1 MRFLYFFGA
10 VFLLLCSSAQTRA
23 QTVVPD
29 TISPV
34 QTLNESFFWQMNC
47 AHGHECCQAH
57 CPCCPELSR
66 AQRYD
71 TFVSPEV
78 RGIKRYTIIERYSIA
93 NANAIEPVQFV
104 FKNAAGEITA
114 SYFGKWKYVYERN
127 DSPEWKIKL
136 RNDPV
141 KGFKNGV
148 AIVHDENF
156 DYSLVDETGKT
167 LPIAFQSSVPFGNKG
182 LRKVSLIIND
192 ERIFGI
198 ADAQGNKRSP
208 LKFYSIGP
216 LQEGMARV
224 SVSGY
229 SQVGFIDENGNEVVP
244 CNYNRSESF
253 SDGVCVL
260 SGDSGSVLTDRSGKP
275 LFKTYYHSLG
285 PLKEGLVAAGKNQK
299 YGFINISGEVIIPL
313 KYDLAYS
320 FSDGRAVV
328 MRNNKWGYIDRDGN
342 EVVPLLYDNATN
354 FSDGR
359 AAVCVGDYKTGR
371 RWGVIDINGEN
382 IISPVYDDMSPF
394 CGGYAR
400 VVVSG
405 KGCGIINRNGTE
417 VIPCKYN
424 IENTYPKNTWFPAGR
439 ILASDKNRRF
449 FLLDKKGREVL
460 ALDEYA
466 HVQPLPRSGY
476 AQSIQGYLLAQKREG
491 KSGVIDAAGKVI
503 IPFNYTRMQLES
515 DSILL
520 VFDGNNMGYLSLTGE
535 VLLAPQPDRPVTHFE
550 DGIVKLLNEKSNTV
564 YFMDRNGK
572 TIVEPY

>member
-1 MRFLYFFGA
+1 MKFLVTG
-10 VFLLLCSSAQTRA
+10 LLLFFVSLQSNAQL
-23 QTVVPD
+23 PD
-29 TISPV
+29 S
-34 QTLNESFFWQMNC
+34 LFFYDLGC
-47 AHGHECCQAH
+47 AHGHVCCQAH
-57 CPCCPELSR
+57 CRCCGELHR
-66 AQRYD
+66 KQVYD

-78 RGIKRYTIIERYSIA
+78 RGIKRYTIIERFSIA
-93 NANAIEPVQFV
+93 ASNAVAPVKFV

-114 SYFGKWKYVYERN
+114 SYFGKWKYEYEPN
-127 DSPEWKIKL
+127 DSPEWKVNL
-136 RNDPV
+136 RNDPA

-148 AIVHDENF
+148 AIVHDGTF
-156 DYSLVDETGKT
+156 DYRLIDETGAEQR
-167 LPIAFQSSVPFGNKG
+167 IAFQSNVPFGNKG
-182 LRKVSLIIND
+182 LRKVSIIIND

-198 ADAQGNKRSP
+198 ADAQGNRRSP
-208 LKFYSIGP
+208 LKYYTIGQ
-216 LQEGMARV
+216 LQEGMAQV
-224 SVSGY
+224 NFSSYG
-229 SQVGFIDENGNEVVP
+229 QVGFIDENGKEVAA
-244 CNYNRSESF
+244 CNYNRAEPA
-253 SDGVCVL
+253 SDGVYVL
-260 SGDSGSVLTDRSGKP
+260 SGDSGSLLTDRSGKR

-299 YGFINISGEVIIPL
+299 YGFINVNGEVIIPL
-313 KYDLAYS
+313 KYDWVGA

-328 MRNNKWGYIDRDGN
+328 MRNKKWGYIDSDGN

-359 AAVCVGDYKTGR
+359 AAVCLGDYKTGR
-371 RWGVIDINGEN
+371 RWGVIDKNGDN

-417 VIPCKYN
+417 VVPCKYN
-424 IENTYPKNTWFPAGR
+424 IENTYPKHTWFPAGR

-460 ALDEYA
+460 PLDEYA

-476 AQSIQGYLLAQKREG
+476 AQNIHGYLMAEKRGG
-491 KSGVIDAAGKVI
+491 KTGVIDAAGNVI

-535 VLLAPQPDRPVTHFE
+535 VLLAPQSDTPISHFE
-550 DGIVKLLNEKSNTV
+550 DGMVKLRIEKTNAT
-564 YFMDRNGK
+564 YFMDSNGK
-572 TIVEPY
+572 RVEELY